1 MEAQDYL
8 RKYKKNLFKIANK
21 RNEIALLETMREGT
35 TAQMG
40 GERVQTSGTSDK
52 IATATARIVDLQAE
66 IKDCEREMKEIT
78 DTIETLDSADEYNV
92 LHKRYVQ
99 DLLFKEIGAACG
111 MNKDWATTIHGRA
124 LQNVKKILDEREQ

>member
-1 MEAQDYL
+1 MEAQEYL

-21 RNEIALLETMREGT
+21 QNEIKMLEVVREST

-66 IKDCEREMKEIT
+66 IKECAREMKEIT
-78 DTIETLDSADEYNV
+78 DTIEMLDSADEYNV
-92 LHKRYVQ
+92 LHKRYMQ
-99 DLLFKEIGAACG
+99 DLLFKEIGVACG
-111 MNKDWATTIHGRA
+111 MNKDWATTMHGRA
-124 LQNVKKILDEREQ
+124 LQNVQQILNKREQ